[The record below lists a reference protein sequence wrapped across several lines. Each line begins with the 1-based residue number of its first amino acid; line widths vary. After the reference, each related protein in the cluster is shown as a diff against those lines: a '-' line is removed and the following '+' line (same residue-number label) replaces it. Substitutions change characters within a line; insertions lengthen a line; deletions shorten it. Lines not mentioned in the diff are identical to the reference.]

1 MASQIA
7 ENDVSLPPAYLAAIL
22 LTGSAQSAEQAVVRG
37 LDATDMN
44 ATNEEL
50 LRATVIAST
59 EIMHSAKQ
67 HDGVAHGVPLLPVE
81 LQNVLQL
88 PASVRQCF
96 VLRLLLAMPED
107 FSARLVDL
115 DVGALN
121 QNIALAAQA
130 LARVSGRNGE
140 VNEGEN
146 GYRGFSQVRPGGRRA

>member
-7 ENDVSLPPAYLAAIL
+7 GNDVSLAPAYLAAIL
-22 LTGSAQSAEQAVVRG
+22 LTGSAESAEQAVVRG

-50 LRATVIAST
+50 VRAAVIAST
-59 EIMHSAKQ
+59 KIMHSAKR
-67 HDGVAHGVPLLPVE
+67 HEVVSRSVPVLPRE

-88 PASVRQCF
+88 PTSVRQSF

-115 DVGALN
+115 DVGALDR
-121 QNIALAAQA
+121 NIALAAQA
-130 LARVSGRNGE
+130 LAQVGRKHDCE
-140 VNEGEN
+140 
-146 GYRGFSQVRPGGRRA
+146 Y

>member
-1 MASQIA
+1 MTSQIA
-7 ENDVSLPPAYLAAIL
+7 ENDVWLSPAYLAAVL

-37 LDATDMN
+37 LNATDMN

-59 EIMHSAKQ
+59 EIMHPAKQ
-67 HDGVAHGVPLLPVE
+67 LEAVARSVPLLPIE
-81 LQNVLQL
+81 LQNVLRL

-115 DVGALN
+115 DAGAMGR
-121 QNIALAAQA
+121 NIALAAQS
-130 LARVSGRNGE
+130 LAQLSNSGFR
-140 VNEGEN
+140 
-146 GYRGFSQVRPGGRRA
+146 QVRPSRRKA

>member
-7 ENDVSLPPAYLAAIL
+7 GNDVSLAPAYLAAIL

-50 LRATVIAST
+50 VRATVIAST
-59 EIMHSAKQ
+59 EIMHYQ
-67 HDGVAHGVPLLPVE
+67 HEVVGRSVPLLPRE

-88 PASVRQCF
+88 PTSVRQSF

-115 DVGALN
+115 DVGALDR
-121 QNIALAAQA
+121 NIALAAQA
-130 LARVSGRNGE
+130 LAQVGRK
-140 VNEGEN
+140 
-146 GYRGFSQVRPGGRRA
+146 A

>member
-7 ENDVSLPPAYLAAIL
+7 ENDVSLSPAYLAAIL
-22 LTGSAQSAEQAVVRG
+22 LTGSVQSAEQAVVRG
-37 LDATDMN
+37 LDATDRN

-50 LRATVIAST
+50 LRATVVAST

-67 HDGVAHGVPLLPVE
+67 HEVVARAVALLPIE

-88 PASVRQCF
+88 PTSVRQCF
-96 VLRLLLAMPED
+96 VLRLLLGVPED

-115 DVGALN
+115 DVGELDR
-121 QNIALAAQA
+121 NIALAAQA
-130 LARVSGRNGE
+130 LAQVSGRKGE

-146 GYRGFSQVRPGGRRA
+146 DRSFSQVRPSGRRA

>member
-7 ENDVSLPPAYLAAIL
+7 ENDVSLSPAYLAAIL

-59 EIMHSAKQ
+59 EIMHSANQ
-67 HDGVAHGVPLLPVE
+67 HEVVARVPLLPIE

-96 VLRLLLAMPED
+96 VLRLLLALPED

-115 DVGALN
+115 DVGALDR
-121 QNIALAAQA
+121 NIALAAQA
-130 LARVSGRNGE
+130 LAQVS
-140 VNEGEN
+140 
-146 GYRGFSQVRPGGRRA
+146 VRPGGRKA